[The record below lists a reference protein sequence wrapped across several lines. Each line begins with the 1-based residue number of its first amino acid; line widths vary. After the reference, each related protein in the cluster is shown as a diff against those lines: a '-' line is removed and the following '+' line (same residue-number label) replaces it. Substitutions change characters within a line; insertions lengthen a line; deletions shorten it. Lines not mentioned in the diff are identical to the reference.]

1 METIHAPTR
10 RSLPPV
16 PRAAAEQAESVPAQ
30 PVAAQPVP
38 AIEEVQDPAQLF
50 VERLRSAAAD
60 FAAAA
65 GADTA
70 VVTEAVPPARHRQ
83 SRCRLVLRSAEGSES
98 DVVFVGPAGRP
109 GAHAPVSFEMLIQRW
124 LGAGQL
130 REEAW
135 LTADED
141 APDGLAVDV
150 SAWASAGP
158 ASAAG

>member
-16 PRAAAEQAESVPAQ
+16 PRAAAEQGDPAPAQ
-30 PVAAQPVP
+30 PAP
-38 AIEEVQDPAQLF
+38 ASPGPALEDVHDPAQLF
-50 VERLRSAAAD
+50 VEQLRSAAAD

-65 GADTA
+65 GAESA
-70 VVTEAVPPARHRQ
+70 VVTEAVPPARHRH

-109 GAHAPVSFEMLIQRW
+109 EEHAPIPFEMLIQRW

-150 SAWASAGP
+150 SAWASAGS